1 MRLFKNAYA
10 KILGITDITE
20 RISMIKNNQSGF
32 TPILVL
38 VAVFVLGGVGF
49 GVWRV
54 AEGNKS
60 QVNNQAETPTVNKLS
75 AEDKATLAQANE
87 LKKIDFDLDG
97 RVNSIDQD
105 DDSDD
110 QIDDVDLDDDN
121 DGQSD
126 DVDLDDDNDGVDT
139 EKDDEAKQQLE
150 VDEGNRGRHQEG
162 SSSDN
167 DSHSSN

>member
-1 MRLFKNAYA
+1 
-10 KILGITDITE
+10 
-20 RISMIKNNQSGF
+20 MIKNNQSGF

-97 RVNSIDQD
+97 RVNSID
-105 DDSDD
+105 
-110 QIDDVDLDDDN
+110 LDDDN
-121 DGQSD
+121 DDQSD